1 MTSKNFKDTKD
12 AESDGNSKLYWAAH
26 IIITALMCVFVA
38 TILSPNFRT
47 KPIDSNPAFAKHF
60 DSKTPFVEDN
70 ANKLS
75 ETTRKR
81 VADLNQ
87 RAADE
92 PGHPKLLVVTV
103 DSIKGFSLAKLA
115 DKKGEQYGIGSKE
128 SNQGLVYVVA
138 VKERRDYLATSRGMK
153 SKITPFMA
161 SDIIDS
167 NVSFSKGNHN
177 FNEGDFDK
185 GINTVLS
192 TVQPYFLGERTAS
205 DYPKSKFKA
214 VYLPLLLALLVSL
227 VLTLSIVGAV
237 SAFNHKFSRKDSH
250 DDNETASSS
259 NDTSKAL
266 DDQHDDD
273 NLSPDD
279 TNLI

>member
-1 MTSKNFKDTKD
+1 MLNTLIRKRLF
-12 AESDGNSKLYWAAH
+12 
-26 IIITALMCVFVA
+26 F
-38 TILSPNFRT
+38 F
-47 KPIDSNPAFAKHF
+47 
-60 DSKTPFVEDN
+60 EDN

-87 RAADE
+87 RAANE

-128 SNQGLVYVVA
+128 SDQGLVYVVA
-138 VKERRDYLATSRGMK
+138 VKKRRDYLATSRGMK

-167 NVSFSKGNHN
+167 NVSFSKGNLN

-192 TVQPYFLGERTAS
+192 TVQPYFLGKYTAS

-227 VLTLSIVGAV
+227 VLTSSIVGAV
-237 SAFNHKFSRKDSH
+237 SAFNRKFSRKDSH

-266 DDQHDDD
+266 DDQHGDR
-273 NLSPDD
+273 
-279 TNLI
+279 